1 MASTSKNIS
10 VEDAVSYL
18 LADNDSD
25 LPDSEFEL
33 SDDSS
38 DENGETENMNEN
50 MRKRTRTR
58 GGSNAAFRSK
68 HRIRT
73 RGGHIYKSRGA
84 EERDKRL
91 EKSWSKVDKKT

>member
-58 GGSNAAFRSK
+58 GGSNAVFRS
-68 HRIRT
+68 
-73 RGGHIYKSRGA
+73 
-84 EERDKRL
+84 
-91 EKSWSKVDKKT
+91 